1 MICGKI
7 NFFHDGE
14 KAEKVDFKN
23 ALCFDETNADEIIK
37 ELNRLGIKKNKGKNY
52 CIFEDGSITFANT
65 ESLKNKHNGV
75 KCEEYKIDEKDNDIV
90 FIDSN
95 GSRYII

>member
-1 MICGKI
+1 M
-7 NFFHDGE
+7 
-14 KAEKVDFKN
+14 
-23 ALCFDETNADEIIK
+23 CFDEANADGIIK

-65 ESLKNKHNGV
+65 ESFKNKHNGV